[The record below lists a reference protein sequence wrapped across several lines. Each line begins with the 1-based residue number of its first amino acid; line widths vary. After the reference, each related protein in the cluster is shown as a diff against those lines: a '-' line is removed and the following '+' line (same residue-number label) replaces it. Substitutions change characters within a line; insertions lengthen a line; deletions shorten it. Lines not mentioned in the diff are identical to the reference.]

1 MRAGVIR
8 NKRQQAW
15 AVALAAGDGLRLR
28 ALTTAHD
35 GIAVPKQ
42 YCSLWGD
49 RTLLETTLA
58 RAQSVVAR
66 ERVCTVV
73 AAQHRQWWE
82 PLLWPMRASN
92 TIVHPVNRGTGTG
105 VLQAVLHILDQ
116 DPAAR
121 ILLLPADH
129 HVAEESVLAA
139 AIRDALEHA
148 AAHDDAVVLL
158 GLEPEEVDTELGY
171 IVPTPRA
178 DGAAVD
184 GAALDVAEFVE
195 KPSPVHACELVQRGA
210 LWNAFIVAASG
221 LALLRLYQRRHG
233 GTVKALRQFMG
244 IDQIMG
250 VDRTD
255 DVDDGIEPEASFAA
269 LPAVD
274 FSRDVLCGAEAGLR
288 VMRVPACGWT
298 DLGTPRTL
306 AKAIGCDRPV
316 PAAAPASPAHYAG
329 INLSQRRLQLDGGSA
344 VG

>member
-1 MRAGVIR
+1 MADPDLRSQW
-8 NKRQQAW
+8 QQTW

-49 RTLLETTLA
+49 RTLLETTWA

-92 TIVHPVNRGTGTG
+92 TIVHPLNRGTGTG
-105 VLQAVLHILDQ
+105 VLQAVLHILGQ
-116 DPAAR
+116 DRHAR
-121 ILLLPADH
+121 ILLLPSDH
-129 HVAEESVLAA
+129 HVAQEPVMAA
-139 AIRDALEHA
+139 AIRDALAYTVE
-148 AAHDDAVVLL
+148 HDDAVVLL
-158 GLEPEEVDTELGY
+158 GLEPEDVDTELGY
-171 IVPTPRA
+171 IVPVART
-178 DGAAVD
+178 D

-221 LALLRLYQRRHG
+221 RALLRLYERRHG
-233 GTVKALRQFMG
+233 GTVKALRRFMR
-244 IDQIMG
+244 I
-250 VDRTD
+250 DRTGG
-255 DVDDGIEPEASFAA
+255 VDDGVEAEASFSA
-269 LPAVD
+269 LPVVD
-274 FSRDVLCGAEAGLR
+274 FSRDVLRGAEASLR

-298 DLGTPRTL
+298 DLGTRRTL
-306 AKAIGCDRPV
+306 SKVVSRGGLPVAEPPVLTRP
-316 PAAAPASPAHYAG
+316 AG
-329 INLSQRRLQLDGGSA
+329 INLSHQYLQLAGGSA
-344 VG
+344 VD